1 MIGFTDFL
9 DAWKASMWRAS
20 WQGGLLLVAVWSI
33 CGLFPSIPARFQSW
47 LWRLVVLK
55 FLVSLFWLVPVEFP
69 LLPPVQPADVEV
81 STATIP
87 ASTES
92 NSPLPVE
99 SSVENPVER
108 SVLSEQPTSLTSPWL
123 IPLFFWVS
131 VAGWQFVRIWKN
143 CREAKFLR
151 NICRPI
157 VDPTLVDQ
165 LASASKSFGLRK
177 PPKLLEMDGNGSPM
191 LVGILSPTIV
201 IPATTLSRLDHSER
215 AMVIAHELAHIRRG
229 DLFWNLMAALVR
241 AVFFFHPLVWIAERR
256 LKLVQEVA
264 ADELAIRRQ
273 QDDPASYAA
282 LLVSIVS
289 KLGPERLLPTM
300 SVGTAGSYESLKQ
313 RLVAMRF
320 MKPKSVGNIVS
331 SCLLLAVVGVFGIMP
346 WTVVAQ
352 QPPEKEGKQ
361 KPDAAKEL
369 IGRERKQAI
378 DAANAAKEEIGRERK
393 KPDAAK
399 EQIRFAQLGQQR
411 DQLIAKFGEPKKIT
425 QFPLPDGVEQLEF
438 QNGPNRMLVEIRPKT
453 QRVVQ
458 IYYRK
463 KTPFTDIQIMELL
476 NRNAEG
482 HAWLPNGGDF
492 KDGFT
497 RSDGATARGPG
508 KIGDEYQFVVLGEV
522 MKGTD
527 DAARKREVEAAR
539 KELDGF

>member
-99 SSVENPVER
+99 SSVENPVES

-361 KPDAAKEL
+361 KPDAAKE
-369 IGRERKQAI
+369 
-378 DAANAAKEEIGRERK
+378 EIGRDRK
-393 KPDAAK
+393 KSDAAK

>member
-1 MIGFTDFL
+1 
-9 DAWKASMWRAS
+9 
-20 WQGGLLLVAVWSI
+20 
-33 CGLFPSIPARFQSW
+33 
-47 LWRLVVLK
+47 
-55 FLVSLFWLVPVEFP
+55 
-69 LLPPVQPADVEV
+69 
-81 STATIP
+81 
-87 ASTES
+87 
-92 NSPLPVE
+92 
-99 SSVENPVER
+99 
-108 SVLSEQPTSLTSPWL
+108 
-123 IPLFFWVS
+123 
-131 VAGWQFVRIWKN
+131 
-143 CREAKFLR
+143 
-151 NICRPI
+151 
-157 VDPTLVDQ
+157 
-165 LASASKSFGLRK
+165 
-177 PPKLLEMDGNGSPM
+177 
-191 LVGILSPTIV
+191 
-201 IPATTLSRLDHSER
+201 
-215 AMVIAHELAHIRRG
+215 LAHIRRG

-361 KPDAAKEL
+361 KPDAAKE
-369 IGRERKQAI
+369 
-378 DAANAAKEEIGRERK
+378 EIGRDRK
-393 KPDAAK
+393 KSDAAK